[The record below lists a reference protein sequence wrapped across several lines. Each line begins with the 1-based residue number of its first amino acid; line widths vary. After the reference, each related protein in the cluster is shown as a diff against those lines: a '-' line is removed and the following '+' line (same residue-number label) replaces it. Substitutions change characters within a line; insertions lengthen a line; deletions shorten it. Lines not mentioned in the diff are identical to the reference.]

1 MEEIRRSGPSV
12 EEAVEAAL
20 GELGVSEQ
28 EADVEVVQDP
38 RQGLFGVGSQ
48 EAVVVVRLRSPQE
61 AVADDDLEE
70 QAELAADF
78 LEGLMEHM
86 GITAT
91 VEPVLDAGTMYVD
104 VIGADPDDEDMGLLI
119 GRHGQTLEALQELTR
134 AVIGQRLEVRP
145 RVVVDVEDYRKR
157 QLDRLTARVR
167 EAAARVATTG
177 RSESL
182 EPMNAF
188 LRKIV
193 HDTVAAVDGAESA
206 SEGEGPDRRVVIL
219 PREGP

>member
-12 EEAVEAAL
+12 EEAVETAL

-28 EADVEVVQDP
+28 EADVEVVQEP
-38 RQGLFGVGSQ
+38 RQGVFGVGAQ
-48 EAVVVVRLRSPQE
+48 EAVVVVRVRSRPDPVSDE
-61 AVADDDLEE
+61 ELED

-78 LEGLMEHM
+78 LEGLLDRM
-86 GITAT
+86 GIAAT
-91 VEPVLDAGTMYVD
+91 VEPVTESGTMYVD
-104 VIGADPDDEDMGLLI
+104 VIGTDPDDEDMGLLI

-134 AVIGQRLEVRP
+134 AVIGQRLEARP

-167 EAAARVATTG
+167 EAAERVAHTG
-177 RSESL
+177 RSEKL

-193 HDTVAAVDGAESA
+193 HDTVAEVSGAESS
-206 SEGEGPDRRVVIL
+206 SEGEGVDRRVVIR
-219 PREGP
+219 PRA

>member
-28 EADVEVVQDP
+28 EADVEVVQEP
-38 RQGLFGVGSQ
+38 RQGILGVGAQ
-48 EAVVVVRLRSPQE
+48 EAVVVVRVRSRPDPVSDE
-61 AVADDDLEE
+61 DLED

-78 LEGLMEHM
+78 LEGLLERM
-86 GITAT
+86 GIVAT
-91 VEPVLDAGTMYVD
+91 VEPAMDAGTMYVD
-104 VIGADPDDEDMGLLI
+104 VIGESSDDEDMGLLI
-119 GRHGQTLEALQELTR
+119 GRHGQTLESLQELAR

-145 RVVVDVEDYRKR
+145 RVIVDVEDYRKR

-167 EAAARVATTG
+167 DTAERVAQTG
-177 RSESL
+177 RSEKL

-193 HDTVAAVDGAESA
+193 HDTVAEVSGAESS
-206 SEGEGPDRRVVIL
+206 SEGEGVDRRVVIRPL
-219 PREGP
+219 A

>member
-1 MEEIRRSGPSV
+1 VEEIRRSGPSV

-28 EADVEVVQDP
+28 EADVEVLQEP
-38 RQGLFGVGSQ
+38 RQGILGVGAQ
-48 EAVVVVRLRSPQE
+48 EAVVLVRVRSRPDPVSDE
-61 AVADDDLEE
+61 ELED

-78 LEGLMEHM
+78 LDGLLERM
-86 GITAT
+86 GIAAT
-91 VEPVLDAGTMYVD
+91 VEPAMEAGTMYVD
-104 VIGADPDDEDMGLLI
+104 VIGESDDDEDMGLLI
-119 GRHGQTLEALQELTR
+119 GRHGQTLEALQELAR

-167 EAAARVATTG
+167 ETAERVAQSG
-177 RSESL
+177 RSEKL

-193 HDTVAAVDGAESA
+193 HDTVAEVSGAESS
-206 SEGEGPDRRVVIL
+206 SEGEGVDRRVVIR
-219 PREGP
+219 PRA

>member
-1 MEEIRRSGPSV
+1 VEEIRRSGPSV

-28 EADVEVVQDP
+28 EADVEVVQEP
-38 RQGLFGVGSQ
+38 RQGILGVGAQ
-48 EAVVVVRLRSPQE
+48 EAVVVVRARSQPE
-61 AVADDDLEE
+61 PVSEEDLDD

-78 LEGLMEHM
+78 LEGLLERM

-91 VEPVLDAGTMYVD
+91 VEPAVDAGTMYVD
-104 VIGADPDDEDMGLLI
+104 VIGEDPDDEDMGLLI

-167 EAAARVATTG
+167 ETAERVAQSG
-177 RSESL
+177 RSEML

-193 HDTVAAVDGAESA
+193 HDTVADVSGAESS
-206 SEGEGPDRRVVIL
+206 SEGEGVDRRVVIR
-219 PREGP
+219 PRA

>member
-1 MEEIRRSGPSV
+1 VEEIRRSGPSV

-28 EADVEVVQDP
+28 EADVEVVQEP
-38 RQGLFGVGSQ
+38 RQGILGVGAQ
-48 EAVVVVRLRSPQE
+48 EAVVVVRVRSVPE
-61 AVADDDLEE
+61 PVSDEDLDD

-78 LEGLMEHM
+78 LDGLLERM
-86 GITAT
+86 GIAAT
-91 VEPVLDAGTMYVD
+91 VEPAVEAGTMYVD
-104 VIGADPDDEDMGLLI
+104 VIGEDPDDEDMGLLI

-167 EAAARVATTG
+167 DTAERVAQTG
-177 RSESL
+177 RSEKL

-193 HDTVAAVDGAESA
+193 HDTVAEVTGAESS
-206 SEGEGPDRRVVIL
+206 SEGEGVDRRVVIR
-219 PREGP
+219 PGA

>member
-28 EADVEVVQDP
+28 EADVEVVQEP
-38 RQGLFGVGSQ
+38 RQGILGVGAQ
-48 EAVVVVRLRSPQE
+48 EAVVVVRVRSRPDP
-61 AVADDDLEE
+61 VSDADLDD

-78 LEGLMEHM
+78 LEGLLERM
-86 GITAT
+86 GIVAT
-91 VEPVLDAGTMYVD
+91 VEPAMEAGTMYVD
-104 VIGADPDDEDMGLLI
+104 VIGESPDDEDMGLLI
-119 GRHGQTLEALQELTR
+119 GRHGQTLESLQELAR

-167 EAAARVATTG
+167 DTAERVARTG
-177 RSESL
+177 RSEKL

-193 HDTVAAVDGAESA
+193 HDTVAEVSGAESS
-206 SEGEGPDRRVVIL
+206 SEGEGVDRRVVIRPL
-219 PREGP
+219 A

>member
-1 MEEIRRSGPSV
+1 VEEIRRSGPSV

-28 EADVEVVQDP
+28 EADVEVVQEP
-38 RQGLFGVGSQ
+38 RQGILGVGAQ
-48 EAVVVVRLRSPQE
+48 EAIVLVRVRSRPE
-61 AVADDDLEE
+61 PVSDDELDE

-78 LEGLMEHM
+78 LEGLLDRM
-86 GITAT
+86 GIEAT
-91 VEPVLDAGTMYVD
+91 VEPALDAGTMYVD
-104 VIGADPDDEDMGLLI
+104 VIGETADDEDMGLLI
-119 GRHGQTLEALQELTR
+119 GRHGQTLEALQELAR

-167 EAAARVATTG
+167 DAAERVVQSG
-177 RSESL
+177 RSEKL

-193 HDTVAAVDGAESA
+193 HDTVAEVSGAESS
-206 SEGEGPDRRVVIL
+206 SEGEGVDRRVVIR
-219 PREGP
+219 PRA